1 MQLLRQPRFLAV
13 ALSHLSVDAFNSQ
26 LGLLLAAFSLSLGL
40 TNAAIGLIATSYAL
54 VGALS
59 QPFFGWLTDKYGGR
73 WTVAGGVL
81 WMAAFYTLV
90 ALTPGR
96 WPIVFLLCAALG
108 SGAFHPAGTALAAQ
122 SGQRYLAGQ
131 VATASA
137 LFFVFGQGGYTLGPA
152 VGGAVL
158 EHIGRGGLLWLVVV
172 GVPIGVYAARTLHNL
187 HHSAPVVPR
196 ASAEAQGNAPASAPR
211 PSWFLFGLLIV
222 LAGLSAWTQ
231 SATATF
237 TPKFYQEQGFSPTHY
252 GVIVATFTGGM
263 ALGGLL
269 GGLLGDRWGR
279 RRTVTLALALSIA
292 PFYFLPLARGLEVF
306 PLAFLAGL
314 FIGAPHSILV
324 TTAQRAMPGKAALA
338 SGLILGFMFASG
350 SFGSYLSGLAAD
362 RLSLGLVLQANAL
375 IASVAVL
382 LSLLLSLE
390 AKAPAP
396 AVAMTGD

>member
-1 MQLLRQPRFLAV
+1 MLLLRQPRFLAA
-13 ALSHLSVDAFNSQ
+13 ALSHFSVDAFNSQ
-26 LGLLLAAFSLSLGL
+26 LGLLLATFSLSLGL
-40 TNAAIGLIATSYAL
+40 TNKAIGLIAFSYAL

-73 WTVAGGVL
+73 WPVAGGVL
-81 WMAAFYTLV
+81 WMAGFYTLV
-90 ALTPGR
+90 ALTQGY
-96 WPIVFLLCAALG
+96 WPIVFLLIAALG

-122 SGQRYLAGQ
+122 GGQRYLAGQ

-152 VGGAVL
+152 IGGAVL
-158 EHIGRGGLLWLVVV
+158 EHVGRGGLLWLVLI
-172 GVPIGVYAARTLHNL
+172 GVPIGLYAARTLREAG
-187 HHSAPVVPR
+187 HSTSVPTHTQTD
-196 ASAEAQGNAPASAPR
+196 AYGER
-211 PSWFLFGLLIV
+211 PSWFLFVLLIV
-222 LAGLSAWTQ
+222 LSGLSAWAQ
-231 SATATF
+231 SATSTF
-237 TPKFYQEQGFSPTHY
+237 APKFFQEQGLSPTLY
-252 GVIVATFTGGM
+252 GVIVATFTAGM

-279 RRTVTLALALSIA
+279 RRTVTLALAFSVA

-324 TTAQRAMPGKAALA
+324 TTAQRAMPSKAALA

-362 RLSLGLVLQANAL
+362 WLGLGPVLQANAL
-375 IASVAVL
+375 VAGVALL
-382 LSLLLSLE
+382 LSLLLRTE
-390 AKAPAP
+390 AKASVP
-396 AVAMTGD
+396 AVATAGD

>member
-13 ALSHLSVDAFNSQ
+13 ALSHFSVDAFNSQ
-26 LGLLLAAFSLSLGL
+26 IGLLLAALSLSLGL
-40 TNAAIGLIATSYAL
+40 TNATIGLIATSYAL

-81 WMAAFYTLV
+81 WMASFYTLV
-90 ALTPGR
+90 ALTDGY
-96 WPIVFLLCAALG
+96 WPIVFLIIAALG

-152 VGGAVL
+152 LGGAVL
-158 EHIGRGGLLWLVVV
+158 EYVGRGGLLWLVMV
-172 GVPIGVYAARTLHNL
+172 GLPIGLFAARTLRDIRRP
-187 HHSAPVVPR
+187 APVSSQAVVDVDVQD
-196 ASAEAQGNAPASAPR
+196 ER

-222 LAGLSAWTQ
+222 LSGLAAWAQ
-231 SATATF
+231 SATSTF
-237 TPKFYQEQGFSPTHY
+237 SPKFYQEQGLSPTHY

-292 PFYFLPLARGLEVF
+292 PFYFLPLARGVGVF

-314 FIGAPHSILV
+314 FVGAPHSILV
-324 TTAQRAMPGKAALA
+324 TTAQKAMPGKAALA
-338 SGLILGFMFASG
+338 SGLILGFMFASA

-362 RLSLGLVLQANAL
+362 RVGLGLVLQANAL
-375 IASVAVL
+375 IVGVAVL
-382 LSLLLSLE
+382 LSLLMRAE
-390 AKAPAP
+390 AKAPVK
-396 AVAMTGD
+396 AVATAGD

>member
-1 MQLLRQPRFLAV
+1 MKLLRQPRFLAA
-13 ALSHLSVDAFNSQ
+13 ALSHFSVDAFNSQ
-26 LGLLLAAFSLSLGL
+26 LGLLLAALSLSLGL

-59 QPFFGWLTDKYGGR
+59 QPFFGWLTDKFGAR
-73 WTVAGGVL
+73 WPVAGGVL
-81 WMAAFYTLV
+81 WMATFYTLV
-90 ALTPGR
+90 ALTPGQ
-96 WPIVFLLCAALG
+96 WPIVFLLIAALG

-122 SGQRYLAGQ
+122 SGQRFLAGQ

-152 VGGAVL
+152 LGGAVL
-158 EHIGRGGLLWLVVV
+158 EHVGRGGLVWLVAI
-172 GVPIGVYAARTLHNL
+172 GTPIGLYAAYTLRETT
-187 HHSAPVVPR
+187 HHSAPTAHR
-196 ASAEAQGNAPASAPR
+196 IETHGQR
-211 PSWFLFGLLIV
+211 PSWFLFMLLIV
-222 LAGLSAWTQ
+222 LAGLSAWAQ

-237 TPKFYQEQGFSPTHY
+237 GPKFYQEQGLTPTHY

-269 GGLLGDRWGR
+269 GGLLGDGWGR

-292 PFYFLPLARGLEVF
+292 PFYFLPLARGPEVF
-306 PLAFLAGL
+306 LLAFMAGG
-314 FIGAPHSILV
+314 FIGAPHSVLV

-362 RLSLGLVLQANAL
+362 RLGLGPVLQANAL
-375 IASVAVL
+375 IAGVAVL

-396 AVAMTGD
+396 VVATTGD